1 MQGWTSWIP
10 KATESG
16 RPRQIWWRQLKGACW
31 LTETALA
38 LFEEVALRAARNPRV
53 HVFQRTR
60 SCQRGSLHTSGSK
73 AWHNIT
79 HTLQLIPE
87 FPGHRDRR
95 CSGRMKDYAWAW
107 CTRRSA
113 RTNKKEQDRSEKGPG
128 IGEAFDD
135 LEHFLAIPRL
145 GLCPKVEM
153 KHIGVY
159 ISVSTLAPICSQI
172 IQKVC
177 STIAPSRDRALK
189 LKNKM
194 LYRWRAVNS
203 NGSF

>member
-10 KATESG
+10 KTTESG
-16 RPRQIWWRQLKGACW
+16 RPRQIWWRQLKGAGW

-95 CSGRMKDYAWAW
+95 CSGRGWRIMRERDVLDEVHERTK
-107 CTRRSA
+107 RSK
-113 RTNKKEQDRSEKGPG
+113 TEVKK
-128 IGEAFDD
+128 D
-135 LEHFLAIPRL
+135 LELVKHSMISSISLPYLASA
-145 GLCPKVEM
+145 C
-153 KHIGVY
+153 
-159 ISVSTLAPICSQI
+159 
-172 IQKVC
+172 
-177 STIAPSRDRALK
+177 ALK
-189 LKNKM
+189 
-194 LYRWRAVNS
+194 
-203 NGSF
+203 